1 MFKSKGFM
9 NYKRKQL
16 APDLTPLIDVVF
28 LLLIFFMVATTFDDM
43 KGMKIDLPKSEISEI
58 TETIDKVSIL
68 VANSGEL
75 KIKIDSK
82 KESVLI
88 DIKKEELQD
97 KLKNTLESMKNKR
110 VAILADRGI
119 DYGDVVDIMSD
130 IKLAGAQAIDIETKG
145 KWLNNEFWNKI

>member
-9 NYKRKQL
+9 NYQRKQL
-16 APDLTPLIDVVF
+16 TPDLTPLIDVVF

-43 KGMKIDLPKSEISEI
+43 KGMKIDLPKSEVSEI
-58 TETIDKVSIL
+58 TEAVDKISIL
-68 VANSGEL
+68 VTSNGEL
-75 KIKIDSK
+75 KIKIDK
-82 KESVLI
+82 QKESSIV
-88 DIKKEELQD
+88 DIRKDELQE
-97 KLKNTLESMKNKR
+97 KIKNTIVLMENKR

-145 KWLNNEFWNKI
+145 K